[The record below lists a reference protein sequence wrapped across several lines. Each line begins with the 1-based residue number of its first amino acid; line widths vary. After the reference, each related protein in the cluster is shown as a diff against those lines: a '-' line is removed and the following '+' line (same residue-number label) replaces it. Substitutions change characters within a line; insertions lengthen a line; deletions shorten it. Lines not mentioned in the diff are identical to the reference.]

1 MIARLRA
8 RAWGAGVAAVVL
20 AIALISV
27 VGPLAGPVVTASV
40 ERTQPTGGG
49 TSITVSVSD
58 HRAFSAPVNV
68 AVLPGIFYGAATRP
82 IFAFEDARASCF
94 FGSQSDVASVVSRV
108 QQTLS
113 ALGLTQPIQ
122 VENASGVLGVLA
134 NSPHAILLLLECGVV
149 PISPLDPS
157 DLALRDWIAGG
168 GTLVWAGGPLGFFN
182 QVVTSPTYGLQTPG
196 WAGQTE
202 LVGFPIA
209 NIVPGP
215 PGIPTAWPE
224 ATAGTVPSER
234 ATALGL
240 SYAGVPYGANASEVS
255 AHGGVNLGWNATV
268 GSASR
273 MSLAYIPVGAG
284 GVLYF
289 GGALWAFAG
298 PSVPDAGA
306 DLGYDLSILLALG
319 LAYLAGPVVST
330 SVLVAGWSTVEV
342 TLTAGPSLGPL
353 AIVVEALV
361 GSTPVAVQGFV
372 VP

>member
-1 MIARLRA
+1 MTSRRHS

-27 VGPLAGPVVTASV
+27 VGPLAGPVVTATV
-40 ERTQPTGGG
+40 ERVQPAAGG
-49 TSITVSVSD
+49 TSITVSMSN
-58 HRAFSAPVNV
+58 HRVFAAPVNV
-68 AVLPGIFYGAATRP
+68 AVLPGTFYGAATRP
-82 IFAFEDARASCF
+82 IFAFEDARASCL

-108 QQTLS
+108 QETLS
-113 ALGLTQPIQ
+113 GLGLTQPIQ

-134 NSPHAILLLLECGVV
+134 GSPHAILLLLECGVI

-157 DLALRDWIAGG
+157 DLALHNWIAAG
-168 GTLVWAGGPLGFFN
+168 GTLVWAGGPLGFYN
-182 QVVTSPTYGLQTPG
+182 QVVTSPTYGLDTPG

-215 PGIPTAWPE
+215 PGIPVAWPK
-224 ATAGTVPSER
+224 ATAGTVPSAR
-234 ATALGL
+234 ASALGL
-240 SYAGVPYGANASEVS
+240 SYAGVTYGANASEVS

-268 GSASR
+268 GPTSR

-289 GGALWAFAG
+289 GGALWAFDG

-319 LAYLAGPVVST
+319 LTYLPGPIVST
-330 SVLVAGWSTVEV
+330 SVLLRGWSTVEV
-342 TLTAGPSLGPL
+342 TLTAGPSVAPL
-353 AIVVEALV
+353 AIVVESLV
-361 GSTPVAVQGFV
+361 SSTPVAVQGFA